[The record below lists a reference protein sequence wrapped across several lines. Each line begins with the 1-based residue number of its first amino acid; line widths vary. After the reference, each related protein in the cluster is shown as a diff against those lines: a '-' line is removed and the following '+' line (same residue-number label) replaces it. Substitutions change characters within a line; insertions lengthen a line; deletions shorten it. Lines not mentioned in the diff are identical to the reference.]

1 MPSPSHEVFDPLLQQ
16 ERTSLAWERTA
27 FAGLV
32 VGLLMTRLGA
42 TIHLAVG
49 AVGIG
54 VVCVSAGLLVWTGK
68 HYDDLH
74 VTLRSGESPVHPAAA
89 MVVGAGATIVTG
101 IATVL
106 AIAAALAGR

>member
-1 MPSPSHEVFDPLLQQ
+1 MRPEEVFDPLLQQ

-42 TIHLAVG
+42 TMHLALG
-49 AVGIG
+49 AIGIA
-54 VVCVSAGLLVWTGK
+54 VVCISAGLLVWAGR

-74 VTLRSGESPVHPAAA
+74 VTLRAGESPVHPSAAKA
-89 MVVGAGATIVTG
+89 VGIWATVVTG
-101 IATVL
+101 LATVL
-106 AIAAALAGR
+106 MVAAVLSED